1 VSCSHKLVTARL
13 RYCTDKLIR
22 VEKEDT
28 EVSPSQAKF
37 KINIKEGIVEIE
49 GTDTFVERHLEKF
62 EEICKSAIQE
72 VVSRRLSGIKKS
84 DSKYRL
90 EENPQP
96 HGFTS
101 MITPHAKA
109 TSKHLNRTHLAL
121 PPIPV
126 DLKGSHNKIG
136 LREFYNQKRPSN
148 HYEKTALFVY
158 YLTKFNK
165 QAEVKF
171 GEILACYDEVDEKK
185 PSIIDI
191 VKNSIRYKGW
201 LGQGSGR
208 FTTALTISG
217 ENFVGFDLPQNK
229 DRIPSVMEQSTRDI
243 ICK

>member
-1 VSCSHKLVTARL
+1 MVISNLV

-22 VEKEDT
+22 VRKEDRQ
-28 EVSPSQAKF
+28 VNPIQAKF
-37 KINIKEGIVEIE
+37 KINIKEGIIEIE
-49 GTDTFVERHLEKF
+49 GSDTFVERHLEKF
-62 EEICKSAIQE
+62 EEICKSAIQQ

-84 DSKYRL
+84 DERHML
-90 EENPQP
+90 EENLQS
-96 HGFTS
+96 HDFTRVT
-101 MITPHAKA
+101 TPHAAKA
-109 TSKHLNRTHLAL
+109 TSKHLNRPHIAL

-126 DLKGSHNKIG
+126 DLKGNHNKIG

-148 HYEKTALFVY
+148 HYEKTAVFVY

-165 QAEVKF
+165 QSEVKF
-171 GEILACYDEVDEKK
+171 GEILSCYDEVDERK

-201 LGQGSGR
+201 LGQGSDK
-208 FTTALTISG
+208 FATVLTISG

-229 DRIPSVMEQSTRDI
+229 DRIPNILEQNRKDL

>member
-1 VSCSHKLVTARL
+1 M
-13 RYCTDKLIR
+13 
-22 VEKEDT
+22 EKEDKQ
-28 EVSPSQAKF
+28 VGPSEAKF

-62 EEICKSAIQE
+62 EEICKSAIQD

-84 DSKYRL
+84 DSKYTL
-90 EENPQP
+90 GENSRPR
-96 HGFTS
+96 GFMS
-101 MITPHAKA
+101 IITPRAKA
-109 TSKHLNRTHLAL
+109 TSNHLNRPHLAL

-148 HYEKTALFVY
+148 HYEKTAVFVY
-158 YLTKFNK
+158 YLTKFNR
-165 QAEVKF
+165 QSEIKF
-171 GEILACYDEVDEKK
+171 GEILSCYDEVGEKK

-201 LGQGSGR
+201 LDQGSGK
-208 FTTALTISG
+208 FTAVLTISG
-217 ENFVGFDLPQNK
+217 ENFVGFDLPHNK
-229 DRIPSVMEQSTRDI
+229 DHIPSVLEQNTRDL